1 MNKVKEIIN
10 NIKNFLQKT
19 FRIKKPL
26 IPAKFKPNTLGIA
39 LVVLAVILGALYY
52 FRGLFI
58 AATVNGQPISRF
70 EVIRRLEKKDGK
82 TALDNVIT
90 EILVLQEAKKLNATV
105 TDAEVKAEVAKVR
118 DQVTKSG
125 QNLDTLLGFEKMTMK
140 EFEMQIRL
148 QKTAEKILADKITV
162 TEDEISKFIED
173 NKSAIPQGM
182 AQAEVRTAALQQI
195 KSQKMGVELQKWL
208 EMVKAK
214 SSINYLV
221 KYE

>member
-26 IPAKFKPNTLGIA
+26 IPAKFKPNALGIA